1 VRRQDGKT
9 ARRQETL
16 LPDRSKPQ
24 TKTRDVSAPTTTALL
39 DSSTSRLLDLALAED
54 IGGGD
59 VTTTLT
65 VPAEQ
70 RASGRLLA
78 KAAGVISGIKVA
90 GEVFRR
96 VDPAIAFTPLVADGD
111 TVAAMT
117 PIATVEGP
125 ARSLLTA
132 ERVALNLLQ
141 RLSGVATVTAR
152 YVEAVRETNARIV
165 DTRKTTPGLRALE
178 KAAVRH
184 GGGHNHRFGLTD
196 GVLIKDNHLAA
207 VGGADRVAR
216 AVCLARQGAP
226 HTLRIEIEVT
236 TLDELA
242 QALEAGA
249 DVVLLDNMDVA
260 AMRKAVA
267 QTAGRALLEASG
279 GVTLESVAEI
289 AATGVDLISVGA
301 LTHSAPAL
309 DISLDLDLAESDRP

>member
-1 VRRQDGKT
+1 VRQQH
-9 ARRQETL
+9 ASHV
-16 LPDRSKPQ
+16 LPPVAINDERP
-24 TKTRDVSAPTTTALL
+24 AHLL
-39 DSSTSRLLDLALAED
+39 DFSTSRLLDLALAED

-59 VTTTLT
+59 ITSTLT
-65 VPAEQ
+65 VAAER
-70 RASGRLLA
+70 RARGRLLA
-78 KAAGVISGIKVA
+78 KAAGVVSGLEVA

-96 VDPAIAFTPLVADGD
+96 VDPTIVVTPLVADGD
-111 TVAAMT
+111 AVAVMT
-117 PIATVEGP
+117 PIATIEGP
-125 ARSLLTA
+125 ARSLLA
-132 ERVALNLLQ
+132 GERVALNLLQ
-141 RLSGVATVTAR
+141 RLSGVATLTAR
-152 YVEAVRETNARIV
+152 YVDAVRETKARIV

-207 VGGADRVAR
+207 VAGADRVAR
-216 AVCLARQGAP
+216 AVRLARQGAP

-249 DVVLLDNMDVA
+249 DIVLLDNMEIADL
-260 AMRKAVA
+260 RKAVA
-267 QTAGRALLEASG
+267 MTDGRALLEASG
-279 GVTLESVAEI
+279 GVTLERVAEI

-309 DISLDLDLAESDRP
+309 DISLDLELSETRQKEPPHDPNSQ

>member
-1 VRRQDGKT
+1 MTGSEFVSLDFPT
-9 ARRQETL
+9 
-16 LPDRSKPQ
+16 DRLTDS
-24 TKTRDVSAPTTTALL
+24 PTPFGVGAVI
-39 DSSTSRLLDLALAED
+39 DLALAED

-59 VTTTLT
+59 ITSTLT
-65 VPAEQ
+65 VPAGRQ
-70 RASGRLLA
+70 AHGRLVA
-78 KAAGVISGIKVA
+78 KAAGVISGIDVA

-96 VDPAIAFTPLVADGD
+96 VDPAITFTPLVRDGD
-111 TVAAMT
+111 AVAAMT

-152 YVEAVRETNARIV
+152 YVAAVRGTKARIV

-242 QALEAGA
+242 QALAAGA
-249 DVVLLDNMDVA
+249 DIVLLDNMDVA

-267 QTAGRALLEASG
+267 MTDGRALLEASG

-309 DISLDLDLAESDRP
+309 DISLELDLAQSERSSPDASLGN

>member
-1 VRRQDGKT
+1 M
-9 ARRQETL
+9 TL
-16 LPDRSKPQ
+16 SPYHPD
-24 TKTRDVSAPTTTALL
+24 AL
-39 DSSTSRLLDLALAED
+39 DYTTSRLIDLALAED

-59 VTTTLT
+59 VTSSLT
-65 VPAEQ
+65 VPA
-70 RASGRLLA
+70 GRQGRGTLLA
-78 KAAGVISGIKVA
+78 KAPGVISGLDVA

-96 VDPAIAFTPLVADGD
+96 VDPAITFIPLVTDGD
-111 TVAAMT
+111 AVEAMT
-117 PIATVEGP
+117 PIAIVEGR

-132 ERVALNLLQ
+132 ERVALNLVQ
-141 RLSGVATVTAR
+141 RLSGVATATAR
-152 YVEAVRETNARIV
+152 YVAAVCDTTVRIV

-184 GGGHNHRFGLTD
+184 GGGHNHRFGLTH

-207 VGGADRVAR
+207 AGGADRIAR
-216 AVCLARQGAP
+216 AVALARQGAP
-226 HTLRIEIEVT
+226 HTLRVEIEVT

-249 DVVLLDNMDVA
+249 DIVLLDNMDVTA
-260 AMRKAVA
+260 LRKAVA
-267 QTAGRALLEASG
+267 LNGGRALLEASG

-309 DISLDLDLAESDRP
+309 DISLDLDLSDAGQNPPQHDLDRQ

>member
-1 VRRQDGKT
+1 MRRLQEDGKT
-9 ARRQETL
+9 ARRPERGTPAPPISPSPYHPNTL
-16 LPDRSKPQ
+16 A
-24 TKTRDVSAPTTTALL
+24 VI
-39 DSSTSRLLDLALAED
+39 DLALAED

-65 VPAEQ
+65 VPAERQ
-70 RASGRLLA
+70 ARGRLLA
-78 KAAGVISGIKVA
+78 KVVGVISGIEVA

-96 VDPAIAFTPLVADGD
+96 VDPAITFSPLVADGD
-111 TVAAMT
+111 AVAAMT

-152 YVEAVRETNARIV
+152 YVEAVRDTKARIV

-184 GGGHNHRFGLTD
+184 GGGYNHRFGLTD

-249 DVVLLDNMDVA
+249 DVMLLDNMDVA

-267 QTAGRALLEASG
+267 MTAGRALLEASG
-279 GVTLESVAEI
+279 GVTLESVAAI
-289 AATGVDLISVGA
+289 AATGVDLNSVGT
-301 LTHSAPAL
+301 LTHSASAL
-309 DISLDLDLAESDRP
+309 DISLDHDLSETR

>member
-1 VRRQDGKT
+1 VANCQSPYHPSPRHPI
-9 ARRQETL
+9 TL
-16 LPDRSKPQ
+16 DY
-24 TKTRDVSAPTTTALL
+24 T
-39 DSSTSRLLDLALAED
+39 TSRLIDLALAED

-59 VTTTLT
+59 VTSSLT
-65 VPAEQ
+65 VPA
-70 RASGRLLA
+70 GRQGRGTLLA
-78 KAAGVISGIKVA
+78 KAPGVISGLDVA

-96 VDPAIAFTPLVADGD
+96 VDPAIAFTSLVADGD
-111 TVAAMT
+111 AVVTMT

-132 ERVALNLLQ
+132 ERLALNLLQ
-141 RLSGVATVTAR
+141 RLSGVATGTAR
-152 YVEAVRETNARIV
+152 YVAAVRNTRARIV

-216 AVCLARQGAP
+216 AVALARQGAP

-242 QALEAGA
+242 QALDAGA
-249 DVVLLDNMDVA
+249 DIVLLDNMDVTA
-260 AMRKAVA
+260 LRKAVA
-267 QTAGRALLEASG
+267 MTSGRALLEASG

-309 DISLDLDLAESDRP
+309 DISLDLDLAESS

>member
-1 VRRQDGKT
+1 VVAEPSGHEIELPIT
-9 ARRQETL
+9 PTPHHPNTL
-16 LPDRSKPQ
+16 
-24 TKTRDVSAPTTTALL
+24 AIL
-39 DSSTSRLLDLALAED
+39 DFSTSRLLDLALAED

-59 VTTTLT
+59 ITSMLT
-65 VPAEQ
+65 VPAGRQ
-70 RASGRLLA
+70 ARGRLLA
-78 KAAGVISGIKVA
+78 KAAGVISGFEVA
-90 GEVFRR
+90 EEVFRR
-96 VDPAIAFTPLVADGD
+96 VDPAIVFIPLVADGEA
-111 TVAAMT
+111 VAAMT

-125 ARSLLTA
+125 ARSLLA
-132 ERVALNLLQ
+132 GERVALNLLQ
-141 RLSGVATVTAR
+141 RLSGVATLTAR
-152 YVEAVRETNARIV
+152 YAEAVGETKARIV

-216 AVCLARQGAP
+216 AVGLARQGAP

-236 TLDELA
+236 TLDGLA

-249 DVVLLDNMDVA
+249 DIVLLDNMEIADV
-260 AMRKAVA
+260 RKAVA
-267 QTAGRALLEASG
+267 MTDGRALLEASG

-309 DISLDLDLAESDRP
+309 DISLELDLSETRQDKSPHAPDSQ

>member
-59 VTTTLT
+59 VTTALT
-65 VPAEQ
+65 VPAERQ
-70 RASGRLLA
+70 ARGRLLT
-78 KAAGVISGIKVA
+78 KAAGVISGIEVA

-216 AVCLARQGAP
+216 AVCLAQQGAP